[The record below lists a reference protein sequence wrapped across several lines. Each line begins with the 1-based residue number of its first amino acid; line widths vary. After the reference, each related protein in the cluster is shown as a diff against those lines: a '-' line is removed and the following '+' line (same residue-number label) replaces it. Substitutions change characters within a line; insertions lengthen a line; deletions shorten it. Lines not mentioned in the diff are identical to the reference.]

1 VGSKTSLNSTI
12 PAALNEHE
20 AKQLLRQYNIPVV
33 GETVAA
39 DADRAVAAA
48 EAFGYPVVLKGLGAT
63 LQHKTERGLVHLHL
77 HDAAAVRRAAA
88 RITESAGAD
97 LEGLLVQPQI
107 TGQRELMV
115 GLFRDPQFGP
125 VVLFGLGGT
134 LTEALH
140 DVALRLAPLSRWD
153 CVQMMDEIRAQK
165 ILGAFR
171 GEAAVNRDALTAV
184 LEGISRIAA
193 EHPQISEI
201 DINPLRVTSD
211 GQIVA
216 VDALVTVGA
225 LTAPAA
231 AGTTATVPVPAE
243 EIGAIFHPESIAFV
257 GASAQ
262 PGKWGNM
269 LVVNTI
275 SGGYKGTIHLVNP
288 KGGTIAG
295 RPVYRSLLDIADP
308 IDLVVVTVPA
318 DKVLALI
325 PECQAKGIR
334 YMVLISSGFS
344 EVGEAGKVL
353 ETELVAAARQAGVL
367 ILGPNTMGIANPH
380 IDLFSTGTTVMPM
393 AGNTAMVAQSGNMGT
408 QLLAFAEQQGI
419 GIRGFS
425 GSGNE
430 AMITMADY
438 LEGFEIDSKT
448 RTVLIYVE
456 GFKDGRRF
464 FESAR
469 RVSRRKPIVLLK
481 GGQTRAGQK
490 AAASH
495 SGAMASDNRVFEA
508 LCRQAG
514 IVSVYRPM
522 DLLDLAAAFDA
533 LPLPRGPRVAIM
545 TFGGGWGVVT
555 ADLCQRQG
563 LILPE
568 LDADIRRQ
576 IDSMLPPYWSHAN
589 PVDLVGD
596 FNPDYTFRILEML
609 MRWPGCDA
617 VINMG
622 IMGRRILVERLFQSV
637 LAADPTIAPD
647 TFEGI
652 EQLAARFEDEFAR
665 RSLVLMDELHKPI
678 LGVSLRPDHR
688 TQTILSLPG
697 ARYKGVF
704 YQTPERAVMS
714 LAKMVAYR
722 RFLDQAI

>member
-1 VGSKTSLNSTI
+1 MGSKTSLNSNI

-48 EAFGYPVVLKGLGAT
+48 EAFGYPVVLKGLGAA
-63 LQHKTERGLVHLHL
+63 LQHKTEKGLVHLHL
-77 HDAAAVRRAAA
+77 HDAEAVRRAAA
-88 RITESAGAD
+88 RISESAGAD

-140 DVALRLAPLSRWD
+140 DVAMRLAPLNRWD
-153 CVQMMDEIRAQK
+153 CARMMDEIRAQK
-165 ILGAFR
+165 ILAAFR
-171 GEAAVNRDALTAV
+171 GEAAVNRDALMGV

-193 EHPQISEI
+193 EHPQIAEI
-201 DINPLRVTSD
+201 DINPLRVTPD

-216 VDALVTVGA
+216 VDALVTVRA
-225 LTAPAA
+225 LTAPAVPA
-231 AGTTATVPVPAE
+231 RATVAVPAE

-275 SGGYKGTIHLVNP
+275 SGGYKGKIHMVNP

-344 EVGEAGKVL
+344 EVGEDGKAL

-380 IDLFSTGTTVMPM
+380 IDLFSTGTTVTPM

-495 SGAMASDNRVFEA
+495 SGAMASDHRVFEA

-576 IDSMLPPYWSHAN
+576 IDTMLPPYWSHAN

-609 MRWPGCDA
+609 MRWSGCDA

-647 TFEGI
+647 TFDGI
-652 EQLAARFEDEFAR
+652 QEMAARFEDEFAQ
-665 RSLVLMDELHKPI
+665 RSLMLMDEMDKPI

-688 TQTILSLPG
+688 TQTVLSLPG

-714 LAKMVAYR
+714 LAKMVSYR
-722 RFLDQAI
+722 RFLDQEI